1 MIRFLLDYYYRS
13 GSEDENV
20 TSELRVHSLAILVD
34 CIFLFVLKGVKVKYV
49 RQSDLNRVALTSD
62 TSLMQAFCSLW
73 TLHRITG
80 LAESSMM
87 PQLKLF
93 FTLLQDQQSKHTRS
107 SQADL
112 TIRQEFSEK
121 ETVICLVDMG
131 LRNHKKKYSRL
142 SQAVGCGNY
151 TVRGFCKLKEPSCS
165 IRHQRK
171 CKWQSMQ
178 LQCWLIGFTFK
189 QVKKHIFTKGN
200 ESGPPGYRSP
210 CLSHAK
216 RALYHLS

>member
-1 MIRFLLDYYYRS
+1 
-13 GSEDENV
+13 
-20 TSELRVHSLAILVD
+20 
-34 CIFLFVLKGVKVKYV
+34 
-49 RQSDLNRVALTSD
+49 
-62 TSLMQAFCSLW
+62 
-73 TLHRITG
+73 
-80 LAESSMM
+80 M

-93 FTLLQDQQSKHTRS
+93 FTLLQDQKCFNANSDNHCHRLLNIQQSKHTRS

-171 CKWQSMQ
+171 VIAEK
-178 LQCWLIGFTFK
+178 FK
-189 QVKKHIFTKGN
+189 DNHIKEIT
-200 ESGPPGYRSP
+200 
-210 CLSHAK
+210 C
-216 RALYHLS
+216 